1 MDIHNATQILRDG
14 QRVRI
19 DGQLGVVEMLD

>member
-1 MDIHNATQILRDG
+1 MDIPNVTQLLQDG

-19 DGQLGVVEMLD
+19 DGQKGLVQILE

>member
-1 MDIHNATQILRDG
+1 MDIHNATQLLRDG

-19 DGQLGVVEMLD
+19 DGQRGIVELL